1 MLEID
6 EIFERKISC
15 QVHKKEEKNEK
26 KNTLTPKIKIK
37 NITKFENEL
46 MKRVLSKSRF
56 EQKRASKKM

>member
-1 MLEID
+1 M
-6 EIFERKISC
+6 SC
-15 QVHKKEEKNEK
+15 SQKRRKNEK

-46 MKRVLSKSRF
+46 MKKVLSKSRF